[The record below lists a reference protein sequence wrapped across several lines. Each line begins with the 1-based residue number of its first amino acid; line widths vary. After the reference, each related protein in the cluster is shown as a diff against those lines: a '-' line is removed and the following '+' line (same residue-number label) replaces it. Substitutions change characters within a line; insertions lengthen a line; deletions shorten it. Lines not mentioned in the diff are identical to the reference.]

1 MSLPSYTCG
10 PQSKP
15 LLPMTIGAAFD
26 RTVER
31 FPQREALVV
40 RHQQLRY
47 TWAELAE
54 AVDRCAR
61 ALLALG
67 LQAGERVG
75 IWSPNNAQWCI
86 TQFATAK
93 IGVVLVNINPAYRL
107 SELEYALKQS
117 GCRWLICADAFKTSV
132 YHAMLHELLPELESA
147 AVGLMAGIGDIYS
160 VYYTKEE
167 MEKFNEETEG
177 VYAGIGCQLLADPS
191 DLLIT
196 VTRVFK
202 GSPAEKAGIRAGD
215 KIVYVNDVYY
225 SAYEMQEAVSIM
237 RGTPGESVKV
247 TVMRGLDTLD
257 FDVVRENVN
266 INYVEYEILDGNIGY
281 VMVFDFL
288 GDAYEGFAEAI
299 DTFRAANVSGMII
312 DLRNNGGG
320 LVDTCVKMADL
331 ILPEGVVV
339 SMKDKDGN
347 VTEEKIDDEYYDV
360 PMAVLVN
367 GYSASAS
374 EILAGAIRDN
384 HAGLLV
390 GTKTFGKGVVQSSLE
405 FADGSGMKVT
415 TARYYTPS
423 GECIHEIGIEPDV
436 EVELDEDAVTRYG
449 INNLPHD
456 HDAQLQKA
464 IELLGGTPVLT
475 TATPDEADAAEEK

>member
-1 MSLPSYTCG
+1 MKRKIVPLLLAGVLTLGAVPARAVSLPMFKQEATV
-10 PQSKP
+10 
-15 LLPMTIGAAFD
+15 TIPREEYESLQKYQKLETLFQL
-26 RTVER
+26 VENYYY
-31 FPQREALVV
+31 E
-40 RHQQLRY
+40 
-47 TWAELAE
+47 
-54 AVDRCAR
+54 D
-61 ALLALG
+61 
-67 LQAGERVG
+67 
-75 IWSPNNAQWCI
+75 
-86 TQFATAK
+86 
-93 IGVVLVNINPAYRL
+93 
-107 SELEYALKQS
+107 
-117 GCRWLICADAFKTSV
+117 ADED
-132 YHAMLHELLPELESA
+132 AMLENA
-147 AVGLMAGIGDIYS
+147 AVGLMAGIGDVYS

-167 MEKFNEETEG
+167 MAKFNEETEG
-177 VYAGIGCQLLADPS
+177 KYAGIGCQLLADPES
-191 DLLIT
+191 KLIT

-202 GSPAEKAGIRAGD
+202 GSPAETAGIRAGD

-225 SAYEMQEAVSIM
+225 TAYEMDEAVSVM

-247 TVMRGLDTLD
+247 TVLRDLETID
-257 FDVVRENVN
+257 FDVMREDIN

-299 DTFRAANVSGMII
+299 NAFQEANVSGMII

-339 SMKDKDGN
+339 SMKDKNGN
-347 VTEEKIDDEYYDV
+347 VTEEKIDGEYYDV

-384 HAGLLV
+384 HAGTLV

-423 GECIHEIGIEPDV
+423 GECIHEIGIEPDI
-436 EVELDEDAVTRYG
+436 EVELDADAVTRYG
-449 INNLPHD
+449 INNLPHEN
-456 HDAQLQKA
+456 DAQLQCA
-464 IELLGGTPVLT
+464 IAVLSGK
-475 TATPDEADAAEEK
+475 TATESEAE

>member
-1 MSLPSYTCG
+1 MKRKIVPLLLAGVLMLGAVPARAVSLPMFKQEATV
-10 PQSKP
+10 
-15 LLPMTIGAAFD
+15 TISREEYESLQKYQKLETLFQL
-26 RTVER
+26 VENYYY
-31 FPQREALVV
+31 E
-40 RHQQLRY
+40 
-47 TWAELAE
+47 
-54 AVDRCAR
+54 D
-61 ALLALG
+61 
-67 LQAGERVG
+67 
-75 IWSPNNAQWCI
+75 
-86 TQFATAK
+86 
-93 IGVVLVNINPAYRL
+93 
-107 SELEYALKQS
+107 
-117 GCRWLICADAFKTSV
+117 ADED
-132 YHAMLHELLPELESA
+132 AMLENA
-147 AVGLMAGIGDIYS
+147 AVGLMAGIGDVYS

-167 MEKFNEETEG
+167 MAKFNEETEG
-177 VYAGIGCQLLADPS
+177 KYAGIGCQLLADPES
-191 DLLIT
+191 KLIT

-202 GSPAEKAGIRAGD
+202 GSPAETAGIRAGD

-225 SAYEMQEAVSIM
+225 TAYEMDEAVSVM

-247 TVMRGLDTLD
+247 TVLRDLETID
-257 FDVVRENVN
+257 FDVMREDIN

-299 DTFRAANVSGMII
+299 NAFQEANVSGMII

-339 SMKDKDGN
+339 SMKDKNGN
-347 VTEEKIDDEYYDV
+347 VTEEKIDGEYYDV

-367 GYSASAS
+367 GFSASAS

-384 HAGLLV
+384 HAGTLV

-423 GECIHEIGIEPDV
+423 GECIHEIGIEPDI
-436 EVELDEDAVTRYG
+436 EVELDADAVTRYG
-449 INNLPHD
+449 INNLPHEN
-456 HDAQLQKA
+456 DAQLQCA
-464 IELLGGTPVLT
+464 IAVLSGKM
-475 TATPDEADAAEEK
+475 ATESEAE

>member
-1 MSLPSYTCG
+1 MKRKIVPLLLAGVLTLGAVPARAVSLPMFKQEATV
-10 PQSKP
+10 
-15 LLPMTIGAAFD
+15 TISREEYESLQKYQKLETLFQL
-26 RTVER
+26 VENYYY
-31 FPQREALVV
+31 ED
-40 RHQQLRY
+40 
-47 TWAELAE
+47 
-54 AVDRCAR
+54 VD
-61 ALLALG
+61 
-67 LQAGERVG
+67 E
-75 IWSPNNAQWCI
+75 
-86 TQFATAK
+86 
-93 IGVVLVNINPAYRL
+93 
-107 SELEYALKQS
+107 
-117 GCRWLICADAFKTSV
+117 D
-132 YHAMLHELLPELESA
+132 AMLENA
-147 AVGLMAGIGDIYS
+147 AVGLMAGIGDVYS

-167 MEKFNEETEG
+167 MAKFNEETEG
-177 VYAGIGCQLLADPS
+177 KYAGIGCQLLADPES
-191 DLLIT
+191 KLIT

-202 GSPAEKAGIRAGD
+202 GSPAETAGIRAGD

-225 SAYEMQEAVSIM
+225 TAYEMDEAVSVM

-247 TVMRGLDTLD
+247 TVLRDLETID
-257 FDVVRENVN
+257 FDVMREDIN

-299 DTFRAANVSGMII
+299 NAFQEADVSGMII

-339 SMKDKDGN
+339 SMKDKNGN
-347 VTEEKIDDEYYDV
+347 VTEEKIDGEYYDV

-374 EILAGAIRDN
+374 EILAGAIRGN
-384 HAGLLV
+384 HAGTLV

-423 GECIHEIGIEPDV
+423 GECIHEIGIEPDI
-436 EVELDEDAVTRYG
+436 EVELDADAVTRYG
-449 INNLPHD
+449 INNLPHEN
-456 HDAQLQKA
+456 DAQLQCA
-464 IELLGGTPVLT
+464 IAVLSGK
-475 TATPDEADAAEEK
+475 TATESEAE